1 MKSGRVRE
9 FEWNHV
15 LILVKALFT
24 MGLLFYPVWW
34 IHVHLVAGR
43 LPTLP
48 LSLAVSFLGVQI
60 LVVLVQVLAS
70 SATKKLDAMERRR
83 STHFRSVVQRALAA
97 QHPDLAKL
105 RRRRPADFDWSI
117 AALLS
122 NLTGPERAAL
132 SKLAVRLG
140 VVRRWQRFA
149 RRGRREY
156 KHALEWMAALSPEV
170 ARTALPPVI
179 RRWTPES
186 QAAAYRA
193 LVRSSDP
200 PQAAILFREVL
211 RAPFMVRILLTPE
224 FRPLA
229 EDLAAHPL
237 PVIFESG
244 EESEIICALEMIASW
259 RRVLELP
266 ALPRLF
272 HHSNAKIRCLAIQIT
287 PLSAM
292 RGHLESYILS
302 ALEDPIPEV
311 RMAALSSVASMRL
324 RGAFDAVQ
332 RTAYSPDD
340 ALSRQACLT
349 LASFG
354 RDGQASLEYLVVAG
368 DRRVAGWA
376 AEGLARLRLG
386 RGLAQELETYA

>member
-1 MKSGRVRE
+1 MKSGRPRE
-9 FEWNHV
+9 FEWNHA

-24 MGLLFYPVWW
+24 MALLFYPVWW

-60 LVVLVQVLAS
+60 LVVLVEVLAS

-83 STHFRSVVQRALAA
+83 STHFRSVVQRALAVR
-97 QHPDLAKL
+97 HPDLAKL
-105 RRRRPADFDWSI
+105 RRRRPADFDWCV
-117 AALLS
+117 AALLG
-122 NLTGPERAAL
+122 NVTGPERVAL

-140 VVRRWQRFA
+140 VVRRWQRFS
-149 RRGRREY
+149 RRGRRDY

-170 ARTALPPVI
+170 SKTALQPVL

-200 PQAAILFREVL
+200 PQAAVLFREVL

-224 FRPLA
+224 FRPMA
-229 EDLAAHPL
+229 EDLAVHPL

-259 RRVLELP
+259 RRVLQLP
-266 ALPRLF
+266 SLPRLF
-272 HHSNAKIRCLAIQIT
+272 HHSNAKIRSLAIEIA
-287 PLSAM
+287 PLAAV
-292 RGHLESYILS
+292 RARLESYILG
-302 ALEDPIPEV
+302 ALEDPLPEV
-311 RMAALSSVASMRL
+311 QMAALSSVASMRL
-324 RGAFDAVQ
+324 PSALDAVR
-332 RTAYSPDD
+332 RTAYSTDD

-354 RDGQASLEYLVVAG
+354 RDGESFLEYLVVAG
-368 DRRVAGWA
+368 DQRVAGWA

-386 RGLAQELETYA
+386 RASMQELETYA